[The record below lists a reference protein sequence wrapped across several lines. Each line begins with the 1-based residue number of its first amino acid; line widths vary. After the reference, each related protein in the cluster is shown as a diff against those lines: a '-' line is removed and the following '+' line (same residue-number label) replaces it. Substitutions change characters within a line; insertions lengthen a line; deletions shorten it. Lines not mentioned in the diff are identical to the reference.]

1 MRILISGASG
11 FIGRALRP
19 ALVEA
24 GHATSAL
31 VRRPAEGD
39 QLQWDPALSLDPEK
53 LKGFDAIVHLAGKNI
68 TSLWTEKFK
77 REVRNSRVQGTRT
90 IATAAAEAFCRVGRP
105 AIFIA
110 ASAVGYYG
118 DRGDEQLTEASPRGT
133 GFLADV
139 CREWEGAATPAI
151 EAGIRVVQ
159 IRIGL
164 VLAKNGGALQAM
176 LPPFRLGLGGRVGDG
191 RQFWSW
197 ITLEDVVGAFLLA
210 LSNPAVSG
218 PVNAVAPNPVRNAEF
233 VRELGSVLL
242 RPTVFPLPAFLV
254 RGLFGEMGEVLLL
267 ASARVQPAKLEAA
280 GFRFRHPE
288 LPEALRTILG

>member
-68 TSLWTEKFK
+68 TGLWTEKFK